1 LCHGRREEGGVVTEA
16 NGGPGDS
23 TESSREAE
31 RWGQDR
37 QKFER
42 TRLKRVQASARVWLG
57 VLTTLLG
64 LLGSVVLFKGGAL
77 VTGVTASGPFQAV
90 LIVLVGLVFAVT
102 VLAVIFGGQA
112 TWGGLAIGTQQTGTE
127 AAVTEAAVTLGPVV
141 RTADPRPLRRR
152 AWFAFATSLAVWSQP
167 RESSRRMATDDA
179 KSSKPQWMAYRD
191 WSLSSA
197 ERRRVYL
204 HASRVTGVAAAGL
217 IALLAIVAVIA
228 GTISPVPTEVIVV
241 HHGQLSCGPVSG
253 SKMFTGVTQVV
264 PVSSC

>member
-1 LCHGRREEGGVVTEA
+1 MTATSVRGEGGDVTEA
-16 NGGPGDS
+16 NGVPWDS
-23 TESSREAE
+23 TESAGEAK
-31 RWGQDR
+31 RWNQDR

-42 TRLKRVQASARVWLG
+42 ARLERVQASARVWLG

-77 VTGVTASGPFQAV
+77 VTGVTASGPFRAI

-112 TWGGLAIGTQQTGTE
+112 TWGGLAMPTQQSGTE
-127 AAVTEAAVTLGPVV
+127 AAVTLAAVAKP
-141 RTADPRPLRRR
+141 ADRRPLWRR
-152 AWFAFATSLAVWSQP
+152 AWFTFATSLARWSQP
-167 RESSRRMATDDA
+167 GSSRHATGNGA
-179 KSSKPQWMAYRD
+179 KSTKPPWMAYRD

-197 ERRRVYL
+197 DRRRAYL
-204 HASRVTGVAAAGL
+204 HASRAAGVAAAGL

-241 HHGQLSCGPVSG
+241 HHGRLSCGPVSG
-253 SKMFTGVTQVV
+253 SKMFTGVTQVM